1 MIKSVRTDNLNG
13 VYLGLIKIPDVFSVL
28 ALRPHVNRVRRFRH
42 QKRDGF
48 SKMVPIMYIH
58 ENAGYSLTWRRTRKE
73 VLEKVMMSVIIDNIF
88 YFFYWLLSLSFYFWP
103 LNNLCFASLC
113 DSRISSILLAM
124 SKFCKRCYRF
134 SIVLAFSCG
143 PHVDGQRWFKYAT
156 CGRVFF
162 LFCFFFLWRNRRKFR
177 TDSWTV
183 QRQVISTVVFV
194 FKSAV
199 RENKLTSAVKWCVI
213 YI

>member
-1 MIKSVRTDNLNG
+1 
-13 VYLGLIKIPDVFSVL
+13 
-28 ALRPHVNRVRRFRH
+28 
-42 QKRDGF
+42 
-48 SKMVPIMYIH
+48 MYIR
-58 ENAGYSLTWRRTRKE
+58 ENAGYSFTWRRTRKE
-73 VLEKVMMSVIIDNIF
+73 VLEKIMISVIIDNIF
-88 YFFYWLLSLSFYFWP
+88 SFFYWLLSPSFYFWP
-103 LNNLCFASLC
+103 LHNLCFARLW
-113 DSRISSILLAM
+113 DSRISCILLAM
-124 SKFCKRCYRF
+124 RKFCKRCYRF
-134 SIVLAFSCG
+134 SIVLEFSCG
-143 PHVDGQRWFKYAT
+143 PHVDGQKRFKYAT

-162 LFCFFFLWRNRRKFR
+162 FFFFLRNRRKFR